1 MTLYDSIG
9 SDYNSTRKPDSR
21 IVEQLINLLELPTG
35 SIVADV
41 GAGTGNYSYALAN
54 LGYQVIAIEPSQVM
68 QRQRQHHP
76 QISWISAVA
85 EQIPLPD
92 NAVDGVLVMLA
103 LHHINGINL
112 AIAEINRI
120 SRTGKIVIFAFEQ
133 SKIPDFWL
141 TEYFPGFINDTLNT
155 FPSTHELAQIIKNI
169 THQTVDI
176 IPFLLPTDLSDLFA
190 ASGWCRPEIYL
201 DSQVRHG
208 ISTFAKISVN
218 ELNSGLKRLKTDIDH
233 GIWHQKYGH
242 LLEQKHYDAGYRIL
256 VTR

>member
-9 SDYNSTRKPDSR
+9 GNYNSTRKPDYR
-21 IVEQLINLLELPTG
+21 IVEQLVNLLNLPRG
-35 SIVADV
+35 STIADV
-41 GAGTGNYSYALAN
+41 GAGTGNYSYTIAN
-54 LGYQVIAIEPSQVM
+54 LEYQVIAIEPSQVM
-68 QRQRQHHP
+68 QSQRQHHP
-76 QISWISAVA
+76 LIRWITAVA

-92 NAVDGVLVMLA
+92 NAVDGVLIMLA
-103 LHHINGINL
+103 LHHFDEINL

-155 FPSTHELAQIIKNI
+155 FPSTQELAQIINNI
-169 THQTVDI
+169 THHTVDI

-208 ISTFAKISVN
+208 ISTFAKMSAN
-218 ELNSGLKRLKTDIDH
+218 ELNSGLKKLKSDIDH

-242 LLEQKHYDAGYRIL
+242 LLEQEYYDAGYRIL

>member
-1 MTLYDSIG
+1 MTLYDAIG
-9 SDYNSTRKPDSR
+9 CNYNSTRKPDSR
-21 IVEQLINLLELPTG
+21 IVEQLTELFDLPTG
-35 SIVADV
+35 STIADV
-41 GAGTGNYSYALAN
+41 GAGTRNYSYALAN

-68 QRQRQHHP
+68 QSQRQQHP
-76 QISWISAVA
+76 QISWITAVA
-85 EQIPLPD
+85 EQIPLPN

-103 LHHINGINL
+103 LHHVDDIKL

-120 SRTGKIVIFAFEQ
+120 SPTGKIVIFAFEQ

-141 TEYFPGFINDTLNT
+141 TEYFPDFVNDTLNT
-155 FPSTHELAQIIKNI
+155 FPGTQELAQIINNI

-176 IPFLLPTDLSDLFA
+176 IPFLLPTNLSDLFA

-208 ISTFAKISVN
+208 ISTFAKMSAN
-218 ELNSGLKRLKTDIDH
+218 KLNSGLKRLKADIDH

-242 LLEQKHYDAGYRIL
+242 LLEQEHYDAGYRIL